1 MQSMIANIVVI
12 LVLAV
17 ILFFAIRSVIK
28 KKGGCGCGCSSCSC
42 GCGGAKKEDSSSNAN
57 K

>member
-1 MQSMIANIVVI
+1 MANVIVL

-17 ILFFAIRSVIK
+17 ILFFAVRSVIK
-28 KKGGCGCGCSSCSC
+28 KKGGCGCGCSECSC
-42 GCGGAKKEDSSSNAN
+42 GCGGTKKEESSNSD